1 MKWTKSLL
9 LAPATFALVLL
20 AACGNSGNSR
30 APAVEANMGSVGSG
44 AGPARASARGP
55 SAPTRPTTAAASRSG
70 SGASPAAGHAPPLIR
85 GIYLNA
91 YAAGGHQRLHELLA
105 IADRTE
111 INTFVV
117 DVKDERGPHYTSQ
130 IAQVQQLTQP
140 GQNTLRD
147 LKALT
152 DTLHAHQ
159 VYAVARIVV
168 FKDPIL
174 SRVRPEWSIRKADG
188 GLWTDKKGNTWVSAW
203 DRDVWNYNIEIGE
216 EAARAGFDE
225 IQFDYVR
232 FPEPFPSLPPQVH
245 PEAKGDRTDAIVA
258 FLDEARQRLH
268 PLGVAVAADVFGL
281 SPADGDDISI
291 GQQWE
296 RLVAA
301 ADHVLPMVYPSH
313 FLPTHL
319 PSDPHPNRAPGQTV
333 FEALG
338 LGDIRV
344 DRLAQA
350 GVGGTARIIPWLQAF
365 SAPWVDHN
373 FTYGPEQA
381 REQIEAAYR
390 TGHDDWIFW
399 HPGAKYELV
408 AAAFGPK
415 PAQHHA
421 QKFQPTPELIAY
433 ANLIETRGA
442 KAARVALAGKK
453 VAVRR

>member
-1 MKWTKSLL
+1 MALALL
-9 LAPATFALVLL
+9 VACGRSDKGRTSAAQASVSGAAPSAGAPAGQARTAATDTASAPGAPAT
-20 AACGNSGNSR
+20 
-30 APAVEANMGSVGSG
+30 
-44 AGPARASARGP
+44 
-55 SAPTRPTTAAASRSG
+55 
-70 SGASPAAGHAPPLIR
+70 AGHAPQYIR

-91 YAAGGHQRLHELLA
+91 YAAGGRKRLHELLD

-117 DVKDERGPHYTSQ
+117 DVKDERGPHYASQ
-130 IAQVQQLTQP
+130 IPQVQQLTQP
-140 GQNTLRD
+140 GQNTLHE

-152 DTLHAHQ
+152 DTLHAHKI
-159 VYAVARIVV
+159 YAVARIVV

-174 SRVRPEWSIRKADG
+174 SKARPDWSIRKAGG

-216 EAARAGFDE
+216 EAARASFDE

-245 PEAKGDRTDAIVA
+245 PEAKGDRTDAIVG
-258 FLDEARQRLH
+258 FLDEARRRLH

-296 RLVAA
+296 RLLTA

-319 PSDPHPNRAPGQTV
+319 PADPHPNRAPGETV
-333 FEALG
+333 FKALG

-350 GVGGTARIIPWLQAF
+350 GVKGTARIIPWLQAF

-373 FTYGPEQA
+373 FTYGTEQA
-381 REQIEAAYR
+381 REQIEATYR

-408 AAAFGPK
+408 AGAFAPK

-421 QKFQPTPELIAY
+421 LKFEPTPELTAY
-433 ANLIETRGA
+433 ANLIDTRGA
-442 KAARVALAGKK
+442 KAARAALAAKK
-453 VAVRR
+453 VAAR